1 MTAQIVRATP
11 IQLIRQQEKE
21 VSAKETDWRK
31 AKEIA
36 DYLGVSLPTVSRWTN
51 QAIDPLPSRR
61 LRGVLQYDFEKVK
74 EWEKRNTEER

>member
-51 QAIDPLPSRR
+51 QVIDPLPSRR

-74 EWEKRNTEER
+74 EWEKRNTKER